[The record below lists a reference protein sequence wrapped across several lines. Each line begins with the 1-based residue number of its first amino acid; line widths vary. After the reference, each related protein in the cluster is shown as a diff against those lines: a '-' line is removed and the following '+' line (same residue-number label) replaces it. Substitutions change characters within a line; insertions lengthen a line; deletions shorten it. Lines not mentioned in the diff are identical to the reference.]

1 MVEKH
6 HALVSGSEGF
16 GELAGAGSRS
26 SSSAGGGRPGNG
38 GRMVDLL
45 CIFSEHRHNR
55 SKTEALPAT
64 KDLADAELEG
74 SELRT
79 SVTRWL

>member
-1 MVEKH
+1 MAIEYFRPRYGGR
-6 HALVSGSEGF
+6 VSGQDRVRRRRAADDRVTVVAWWICYAF
-16 GELAGAGSRS
+16 
-26 SSSAGGGRPGNG
+26 
-38 GRMVDLL
+38 
-45 CIFSEHRHNR
+45 FR